1 MPPHHCCSSYTCE
14 SASSG
19 GISLHCQSYSEYKVH
34 MLMVWKL
41 KKQKTVTAQAALV
54 RGKSNATMTKGLGQT
69 PDSQQH
75 EAESR
80 MQIDSD
86 DIVSLQL
93 FSGLQ
98 NVLIIA

>member
-1 MPPHHCCSSYTCE
+1 MST
-14 SASSG
+14 
-19 GISLHCQSYSEYKVH
+19 
-34 MLMVWKL
+34 VWKL
-41 KKQKTVTAQAALV
+41 KKPKTETAQAALA
-54 RGKSNATMTKGLGQT
+54 RHKFNATVTKGLGQT

-75 EAESR
+75 EPESR

-93 FSGLQ
+93 FSGSQ

>member
-1 MPPHHCCSSYTCE
+1 
-14 SASSG
+14 
-19 GISLHCQSYSEYKVH
+19 